1 MQYLEKIFKSK
12 TIKVRGF
19 FNNEK
24 KNQLS
29 YMSFVYYIWYIK
41 ISKNVL
47 TFFIYV
53 HVCTIKYDQMKE
65 CSALMMNSKQ
75 SLSAEDFRF
84 IWLSLSEKLTITEIY

>member
-65 CSALMMNSKQ
+65 CGALMMILLNWNQSK
-75 SLSAEDFRF
+75 DFF
-84 IWLSLSEKLTITEIY
+84 